1 MIKKRK
7 TEIVY
12 QLMKSV
18 PTVYELRKKGWK
30 VRVGHHRMYFRY
42 DPFTGKKYE
51 ECFLQSHVNEEPE
64 TWYLSAR
71 GGKTTIMITT
81 DTNEDLY
88 GESICSDKEHY
99 RRSTGLKKAVARAVA
114 S

>member
-1 MIKKRK
+1 
-7 TEIVY
+7 
-12 QLMKSV
+12 MKSV

-51 ECFLQSHVNEEPE
+51 ELFLQSHVNEETE

-114 S
+114 C

>member
-1 MIKKRK
+1 
-7 TEIVY
+7 
-12 QLMKSV
+12 MKSV

-51 ECFLQSHVNEEPE
+51 QCFLQSHVDDEPE

-71 GGKTTIMITT
+71 T